1 MPFAE
6 GRGTCFS
13 VSPLLPLVRP
23 DAGSL
28 KNVSKSS
35 CGGLQEKHKQQKRG
49 SYGPD
54 EPSFSATALLSGTEV
69 AHASRLGHV
78 SSLYIRKCR
87 PPHIK
92 EWSWSDTLEG
102 WLTEGFEGSGMT

>member
-1 MPFAE
+1 MAHYL
-6 GRGTCFS
+6 T
-13 VSPLLPLVRP
+13 LLPDISSNMHRTT
-23 DAGSL
+23 
-28 KNVSKSS
+28 NKSP
-35 CGGLQEKHKQQKRG
+35 QQKRG

-69 AHASRLGHV
+69 AHASRLGHI

-87 PPHIK
+87 PHHIK
-92 EWSWSDTLEG
+92 EWNRSDRLEG